1 MLELI
6 MCIDDD
12 PITLML
18 FKKVVQK
25 ASFANK
31 ITYTING
38 QEAITLINGIGNTE
52 NQEKKPDLI
61 FLDLNM
67 PVMDG
72 WEFLDLFNASNYFTL
87 NNTKVIILT
96 STIDPEDIKKAKSYP
111 NVIEFL
117 SKPIT
122 VEMLDYLKAKL
133 GLIRYKVDF

>member
-18 FKKVVQK
+18 FKKTVKK

-31 ITYTING
+31 ITNTLNG
-38 QEAITLINGIGNTE
+38 QEAIQLINTFNNTE
-52 NQEKKPDLI
+52 NQEKKPQLI

-72 WEFLDLFNASNYFTL
+72 WEFLDLFNASNYFNK

-122 VEMLDYLKAKL
+122 VEILNYIKTKL
-133 GLIRYKVDF
+133 